1 MQQQWFISVHVYL
14 PGLFCFG
21 GTLDNNVMCSA
32 ATAVIGRVSVFC
44 DTGANAS
51 VNPANLY
58 LCSRCSFY
66 ILFHSYIYRGR
77 SSGAIKEP
85 DGSDTGTAAV
95 GHATSATRMLSQAKQ
110 SGGCGEAGGS
120 EGRRN

>member
-1 MQQQWFISVHVYL
+1 MQQQRFISIHVYL

-32 ATAVIGRVSVFC
+32 ATAVIGRVSVIC

-58 LCSRCSFY
+58 LCSRCTFY
-66 ILFHSYIYRGR
+66 ILPQIYIYCTEEDIRPC
-77 SSGAIKEP
+77 SIIGAFKQP
-85 DGSDTGTAAV
+85 DGFDTGPTAV
-95 GHATSATRMLSQAKQ
+95 GHGTSATCMLSKAKQ
-110 SGGCGEAGGS
+110 SGGWG
-120 EGRRN
+120 